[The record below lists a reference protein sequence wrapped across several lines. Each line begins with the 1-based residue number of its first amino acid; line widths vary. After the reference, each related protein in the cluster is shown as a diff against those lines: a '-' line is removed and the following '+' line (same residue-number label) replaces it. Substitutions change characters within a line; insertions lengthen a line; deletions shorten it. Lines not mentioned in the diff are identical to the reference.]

1 MAAMTFSQKNRLAH
15 EMGAFYENGR
25 WYFPS
30 PALKEEFLRK
40 SGGVEWTAK
49 QRAEADAALEEQRR
63 LLAQGDVPME
73 PSGEGS

>member
-40 SGGVEWTAK
+40 SGGVEWTAEE
-49 QRAEADAALEEQRR
+49 RAKADKALEHYRKVLRE
-63 LLAQGDVPME
+63 VPME
-73 PSGEGS
+73 PEGK